1 MSRRDSREAA
11 FKVIF
16 QYEFR
21 KKPAEELVEDY
32 FNDIE
37 DFEEEIKKESGKL
50 EKDYILEVVEGTLE
64 HRDEFLALIDKTV
77 TDWKLERVF
86 KVEIAILTMAMYEMF
101 YKDDIPVGVAI
112 NEAVDIAKKYGRE
125 ESGKFVNGVL
135 GTIYREKTGGEEVK
149 S

>member
-37 DFEEEIKKESGKL
+37 DFEEEIKKESG
-50 EKDYILEVVEGTLE
+50 T
-64 HRDEFLALIDKTV
+64 
-77 TDWKLERVF
+77 
-86 KVEIAILTMAMYEMF
+86 
-101 YKDDIPVGVAI
+101 
-112 NEAVDIAKKYGRE
+112 
-125 ESGKFVNGVL
+125 
-135 GTIYREKTGGEEVK
+135 
-149 S
+149 